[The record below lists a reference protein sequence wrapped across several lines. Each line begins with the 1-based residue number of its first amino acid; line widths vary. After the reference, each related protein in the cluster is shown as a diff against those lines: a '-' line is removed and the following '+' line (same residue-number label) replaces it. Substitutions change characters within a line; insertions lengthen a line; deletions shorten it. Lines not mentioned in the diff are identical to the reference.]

1 MADQEEAPALR
12 NGASSNGHFSI
23 ISGIVYH
30 PDWESVLYRADIAL
44 MKMKV
49 PIPILEHSCLA
60 FVMFTVFS
68 PLILN
73 NIIVLYLNGGDIT
86 HVGLG

>member
-49 PIPILEHSCLA
+49 PILEYSGLSVNKTG
-60 FVMFTVFS
+60 FRG
-68 PLILN
+68 PLNRAAQRSVSGPRRTI
-73 NIIVLYLNGGDIT
+73 
-86 HVGLG
+86 